1 LPFATDVCRDASRI
15 QKTWENDRLEKA
27 PGDEEEGLCRESSS
41 KGGQDRFP
49 LIKSSRKQSTGR
61 FESGTRLQPFLLQ
74 PAHKGKGTDR
84 EEHPTSERN
93 IFGEP
98 STASEDALSVP
109 TLSVLPS
116 PAVNSFSANLSPEIV
131 PPTRSVRSKIP
142 EPTVPTTRPRAGN
155 NIPDLGGVGKPPSS
169 LARLTWSSGSSVL
182 STSSSRHQAAL
193 ENAISPLAT
202 KIGKRVV
209 MRNTSGGVDVQ
220 ARRRE
225 FEAKAGGVQVQI
237 GQARPR
243 PLLVPAHG
251 PRSAPAVHSSNDA
264 KATTSRTSKST
275 STHTHTHTHTQ
286 SDDADYDFPHP
297 NQSAF
302 RFRFPS
308 APPTAAAL
316 AAASR
321 RLPQPRGNP
330 IAQSQPRKN
339 SFLGNCL
346 AADGVLP
353 AEMDSLQVRTTDPNS
368 VKTKAVED
376 ARQMQTKVIEECAKS
391 GKDPPPYGLI
401 ELIGKGSFGRVYK
414 GYAFPGLRSYESHVC
429 VH

>member
-1 LPFATDVCRDASRI
+1 
-15 QKTWENDRLEKA
+15 
-27 PGDEEEGLCRESSS
+27 LCRELSS

-49 LIKSSRKQSTGR
+49 LIKSSRKLSTGR

-74 PAHKGKGTDR
+74 PEHKGKGTDR
-84 EEHPTSERN
+84 EEHPASERN

-98 STASEDALSVP
+98 STASEDV
-109 TLSVLPS
+109 LSVLPA
-116 PAVNSFSANLSPEIV
+116 PAVNSFSANLRPEIV

-142 EPTVPTTRPRAGN
+142 EPTVPTSRPRAGN
-155 NIPDLGGVGKPPSS
+155 NTPDLGGVGKPPSS
-169 LARLTWSSGSSVL
+169 LARLTLSSGSSVP
-182 STSSSRHQAAL
+182 STSSNRHQAAL
-193 ENAISPLAT
+193 ENTISPLAT

-209 MRNTSGGVDVQ
+209 MRNPSGGVDVQ

-225 FEAKAGGVQVQI
+225 FEAKAGVQVQVQI
-237 GQARPR
+237 GQARP
-243 PLLVPAHG
+243 LLPAHG
-251 PRSAPAVHSSNDA
+251 PRPAPAAVPSSNHA
-264 KATTSRTSKST
+264 KATTTRTSTSTST
-275 STHTHTHTHTQ
+275 STHTHTHTHAHAQ

-297 NQSAF
+297 NQAAF
-302 RFRFPS
+302 RFRFPF

-321 RLPQPRGNP
+321 RLPQRRGSP

-346 AADGVLP
+346 AADGVHP

-376 ARQMQTKVIEECAKS
+376 ARQMQTKVIEECTKS

-414 GYAFPGLRSYESHVC
+414 GYAFLCLRSYESHVC
-429 VH
+429 ID

>member
-1 LPFATDVCRDASRI
+1 M
-15 QKTWENDRLEKA
+15 
-27 PGDEEEGLCRESSS
+27 
-41 KGGQDRFP
+41 
-49 LIKSSRKQSTGR
+49 
-61 FESGTRLQPFLLQ
+61 
-74 PAHKGKGTDR
+74 
-84 EEHPTSERN
+84 PTS
-93 IFGEP
+93 
-98 STASEDALSVP
+98 
-109 TLSVLPS
+109 
-116 PAVNSFSANLSPEIV
+116 
-131 PPTRSVRSKIP
+131 RS
-142 EPTVPTTRPRAGN
+142 RAGN
-155 NIPDLGGVGKPPSS
+155 NTPDLGGVGKPPSS
-169 LARLTWSSGSSVL
+169 LARLTWSSGSSFP

-209 MRNTSGGVDVQ
+209 MRNTSGAVDVQ

-225 FEAKAGGVQVQI
+225 FEAKAGVHGQVQVQVQI
-237 GQARPR
+237 GQARP
-243 PLLVPAHG
+243 LPAHG
-251 PRSAPAVHSSNDA
+251 PRPALAAVPSSNDA
-264 KATTSRTSKST
+264 KATTSQTSKST
-275 STHTHTHTHTQ
+275 STHTHTQ
-286 SDDADYDFPHP
+286 SDDADYDSPHP
-297 NQSAF
+297 NQAAF
-302 RFRFPS
+302 RFRFHS

-321 RLPQPRGNP
+321 RLPQSRGNP

-346 AADGVLP
+346 AADGVHP

-414 GYAFPGLRSYESHVC
+414 GYAFLGLRSYESHVC
-429 VH
+429 ID